1 MDALPAIYRKLGV
14 RRIIHASGTTT
25 RYGGTLLRPEALE
38 AMSEASRVLVNM
50 DELNE
55 VAGAAIARMLGAEAA
70 FVTAGASAGLILQAA
85 ACIAGD
91 DPGKI
96 TRLPDTRGMKNE
108 IVIQRAHRFAYDQAY
123 RVAGGTLVEIGL
135 ARRTQPFE
143 LEDAITDRTA
153 AVAYLISPFTSPPG
167 ILPLEQVIAIAHRR
181 GVPVIVDA
189 ASMLPPRDNLTKFL
203 RLGADLVSF
212 SGGKGIRGP
221 QSTGILAGRRD
232 LVRAVTLN
240 ASPNQALGRAAKTS
254 KEEIAGLLTAL
265 EIFMAEDEAAE
276 MKRYRDVCATIV
288 DGLADLPGLRAV
300 VEQDPVNRVLPHAV
314 FYFTPEWIGP
324 SGHAVQVALAQGE
337 PHIYVQQGA
346 HQGGYADE
354 IAIDPIN
361 LQPGDEQVIVARLR
375 EELRARD
382 TTDRSALDRVHELT
396 RRADR

>member
-1 MDALPAIYRKLGV
+1 V
-14 RRIIHASGTTT
+14 
-25 RYGGTLLRPEALE
+25 
-38 AMSEASRVLVNM
+38 
-50 DELNE
+50 
-55 VAGAAIARMLGAEAA
+55 
-70 FVTAGASAGLILQAA
+70 
-85 ACIAGD
+85 
-91 DPGKI
+91 
-96 TRLPDTRGMKNE
+96 
-108 IVIQRAHRFAYDQAY
+108 
-123 RVAGGTLVEIGL
+123 
-135 ARRTQPFE
+135 
-143 LEDAITDRTA
+143 
-153 AVAYLISPFTSPPG
+153 
-167 ILPLEQVIAIAHRR
+167 
-181 GVPVIVDA
+181 
-189 ASMLPPRDNLTKFL
+189 
-203 RLGADLVSF
+203 
-212 SGGKGIRGP
+212 
-221 QSTGILAGRRD
+221 
-232 LVRAVTLN
+232 
-240 ASPNQALGRAAKTS
+240 AKTS
-254 KEEIAGLLTAL
+254 KEEIAGLVTAL